1 MQLKT
6 VLFGLASK
14 GLMFK
19 TNCSKLFNNLET
31 FVPTNVKMILSQKLY
46 EKLIYVVIR
55 KLSHNKNP
63 QKKSYMAEK
72 VCKHIEGASNERWKL
87 G

>member
-6 VLFGLASK
+6 VLFRLASK

-19 TNCSKLFNNLET
+19 TNWSKLSQQF
-31 FVPTNVKMILSQKLY
+31 KDICSHKSKIILSRKLF

-55 KLSHNKNP
+55 KHSHNKNP

-72 VCKHIEGASNERWKL
+72 VCKHIEGASNERWRL